1 MRIVVGADH
10 GGFHLKQEL
19 VKWLKDE
26 GHIIED
32 IGAHEYD
39 QYDDYP
45 DFAIRAAHEIKN
57 GNVSR
62 GIVICGSGVG
72 ASIASNKIKGIR
84 ASVCHDSYSA
94 AQGVEHSAGAAC
106 RSGIP
111 LHRPGHR
118 PRQLFRSTR
127 EPRRSSRTENST
139 RPRLRQRSL
148 RSTGV
153 RTKGHRFYL
162 QLCSPDFLGENLRNL
177 SNLSAAAGTVR
188 VRWRANNG
196 DTVGTRIVGPTR
208 CVPVMTICGMPDAPA
223 SFA

>member
-1 MRIVVGADH
+1 LRIVVGADH

-94 AQGVEHSAGAAC
+94 AQGVEHDDMNVLCIGARVIEYELATLIVESFLNSNY
-106 RSGIP
+106 SGAER
-111 LHRPGHR
+111 H
-118 PRQLFRSTR
+118 Q
-127 EPRRSSRTENST
+127 RRLDKLIDLEN
-139 RPRLRQRSL
+139 
-148 RSTGV
+148 
-153 RTKGHRFYL
+153 
-162 QLCSPDFLGENLRNL
+162 
-177 SNLSAAAGTVR
+177 
-188 VRWRANNG
+188 
-196 DTVGTRIVGPTR
+196 
-208 CVPVMTICGMPDAPA
+208 
-223 SFA
+223 